1 MRRLDKALGVL
12 ARPATRLLL
21 TSATLLFV
29 ELLLIRWIPAN
40 VIYVGFF
47 NNFILMASFLGIGCG
62 ILLGKRGLRPRPAP
76 FPLLLFALVALV
88 YSGQLNAR
96 LPTTN
101 EVWLGTTNRDLVEVN
116 VFVLVPVIVLA
127 TAVMATLAMPLG
139 PLLASMRPLRAYAI
153 DITGSLVGIAAFVLL
168 AALRTPPLAW
178 FGVAAALAGLLSLGM
193 GVDRRSIAGAV
204 AMAGVL
210 FLGVVDVRQGDQWS
224 SYYRVTLGE
233 NSGAE
238 AVSVNGIPF
247 QTLWPADS
255 TDKEPVYDQLYK
267 WFPGRTYPRMLVIG
281 AGTGTDTAIAL
292 KNGVGH
298 VDAVEIDPLMLEL
311 GAAKHP
317 NRPYDDPRV
326 VRTVND
332 GRAFL
337 RTTDA
342 KYDLIVFAQ
351 TDSLTLVGTTANLRL
366 ESFLFTQEA
375 FESAR
380 DHLAPG
386 GMFVL
391 YNWYRE
397 DWLVERYE
405 RMLANAFGGPPIVRS
420 FPRYGVHM
428 AVLANGPGVAALRG
442 GPPPGDQ
449 IDPIDLAQA
458 PVPSTD
464 DWPFP
469 YLRVPAIPDRYLLAL
484 FTMFLFAL
492 AAIGASVRGVRGSV
506 RLFSPHFFVLG
517 TAFLLLETRSLVTFG
532 LLFGTT
538 WVVNALVFF
547 AILLSVLAAIG
558 LNARFRFRDPRPL
571 YALLLTSLVIGY
583 LLPPASL
590 LFEPAWLRYA
600 VAAVLAFSPVFFAN
614 LVFTRSF
621 ADTRAADMA
630 FASNLLGAM
639 FGGIVE
645 WSALVVGYQSLLL
658 VVGALYLA
666 AYVLASRWRLLSD
679 AQLVPAAT
687 PAD

>member
-1 MRRLDKALGVL
+1 VTVL
-12 ARPATRLLL
+12 QRPATRLLL

-47 NNFILMASFLGIGCG
+47 NNFVLMASFLGIGCG
-62 ILLGKRGLRPRPAP
+62 IILGRNGARPRPAP

-96 LPTTN
+96 LPTTD
-101 EVWLGTTNRDLVEVN
+101 EIFIGTAGRDLVEVN

-127 TAVMATLAMPLG
+127 TAVMAALAMPLG

-153 DITGSLVGIAAFVLL
+153 DIGGSLLGIALFVAL

-178 FGVAAALAGLLSLGM
+178 FIVAAVLAGLLALAS
-193 GVDRRSIAGAV
+193 GVDRRSVIGAV
-204 AMAGVL
+204 AMAGVV

-224 SYYRVTLGE
+224 SYYRVTLVQNDGVQ
-233 NSGAE
+233 SL
-238 AVSVNGIPF
+238 SVNGIPF
-247 QTLWPADS
+247 QSMWPADS
-255 TDKEPVYDQLYK
+255 TTKEPVYDQLYK
-267 WFPGRTYPRMLVIG
+267 WFPGKHFDRVLIVG
-281 AGTGTDTAIAL
+281 AGTGTDTAVAL

-298 VDAVEIDPLMLEL
+298 VDAIEIDPLMLEL
-311 GAAKHP
+311 GVERHP

-326 VRTVND
+326 RQIVND
-332 GRAFL
+332 GRAYL
-337 RTTDA
+337 RTTDQR
-342 KYDLIVFAQ
+342 YDLIVFAQ

-366 ESFLFTQEA
+366 ESFLFTEQA

-386 GMFVL
+386 GMFVM

-397 DWLVERYE
+397 SWLVERYE
-405 RMLANAFGGPPIVRS
+405 DMSRRAFGSPPIVRS
-420 FPRYGVHM
+420 YPRYGVHM
-428 AVLANGPGVAALRG
+428 AILANGPGIIALGGAA
-442 GPPPGDQ
+442 PPGDQ
-449 IDPIDLAQA
+449 IDKLDLSAA
-458 PVPSTD
+458 PVPATD

-469 YLRVPAIPDRYLLAL
+469 YLRTPSVPDRYLVALA
-484 FTMFLFAL
+484 TMLLFAIV
-492 AAIGASVRGVRGSV
+492 AIGLCIARTGGSA
-506 RLFSPHFFVLG
+506 RRFSPHFFILG

-547 AILLSVLAAIG
+547 AILASVLAAIG
-558 LNARFRFRDPRPL
+558 LNARLRFNDPRPL
-571 YALLLTSLVIGY
+571 YAALLISLLVGF
-583 LLPPASL
+583 LLPPSSL

-600 VAAVLAFSPVFFAN
+600 VAAVLTFSPVFFAN

-621 ADTRAADMA
+621 ADTATADMA

-639 FGGIVE
+639 FGGILE
-645 WSALVVGYQSLLL
+645 WSALVVGYQGLLPL
-658 VVGALYLA
+658 VAVCYLGAYL
-666 AYVLASRWRLLSD
+666 LASRWRVLAD
-679 AQLVPAAT
+679 RQLVLRRAS
-687 PAD
+687 